1 MKILEMQKKIEKIFS
16 YLEIVTFELVALNT
30 RF

>member
-1 MKILEMQKKIEKIFS
+1 MQIAEMQEKIQNIFFES
-16 YLEIVTFELVALNT
+16 EIISFELVALNT